1 MPPGFDNFDPS
12 CTQKSY
18 HILVPSL
25 GSVPYKSLKMFGFTA
40 LKNTQDLVSVIP
52 FQNSDIPTSQSV
64 LKQTYTED
72 SSGQNNDDKVKKPI
86 FGSHAIT
93 IVNYCNIFTFFH
105 VTNNK
110 VKAALTVLSI
120 MAYCMP

>member
-1 MPPGFDNFDPS
+1 M
-12 CTQKSY
+12 
-18 HILVPSL
+18 
-25 GSVPYKSLKMFGFTA
+25 
-40 LKNTQDLVSVIP
+40 
-52 FQNSDIPTSQSV
+52 

-110 VKAALTVLSI
+110 VKAALTVLSTYGI
-120 MAYCMP
+120 LYAMISLLLLLYLAYKLDACLPLFLCGQ